1 MTGFGA
7 GRERW
12 RGGAGGVLLL
22 LATLAWGAPADEHQR
37 GLGAYHRGDVV
48 TAIAALRPAAR
59 AGHAPSQALLAF
71 LLERADVVDEA
82 AALYAAA
89 AAQDDAEGLVG
100 LAQLRLEG
108 RGVAKDEKQAL
119 LHFSKAAALGHAGAT
134 EQVALAWLDS
144 RWGADPAAEP
154 ARAAAALRR
163 AAALGHARSIEALAR
178 AAAGPL
184 VGEVDAAEAARW
196 QQRLAETPRAPAVKP
211 ARTR

>member
-1 MTGFGA
+1 MTWLGMDGRRWPIGA
-7 GRERW
+7 C
-12 RGGAGGVLLL
+12 GVLLL
-22 LATLAWGAPADEHQR
+22 GALQAHGAPADEHQR

-48 TAIAALRPAAR
+48 AAMAALRPAAR

-71 LLERADVVDEA
+71 LLERADLVEEA

-119 LHFSKAAALGHAGAT
+119 VHFSKAAALGH
-134 EQVALAWLDS
+134 VAAAEHVAMAWLDG
-144 RWGADPAAEP
+144 RWGADAAAEP

-163 AAALGHARSIEALAR
+163 AAELGHGRSIEALAR
-178 AAAGPL
+178 PGGGPL
-184 VGEVDAAEAARW
+184 AGVVDTDEATRW
-196 QQRLAETPRAPAVKP
+196 QQRLAEAPRRPA
-211 ARTR
+211 ARTAGAR